1 MTYARGLRQRPGR
14 HGELPAGPAR
24 GFSLVESL
32 AGLGIL
38 GILLLFAVPLVA
50 ATVARERLHAASL
63 ETALA
68 FRGLRQ
74 RAVTEG
80 CSYGLR
86 FVSSAGSWSYS
97 LYRDGNG
104 NGIRTADILAGRDPL
119 VEGPENPGTRFEGI
133 RIGLPML
140 PIPQVPPGTGP
151 IPAPGDPVKFGNTNL
166 VSFSPS
172 GSISGGTLYL
182 TDGTRVGAVVVFG
195 PTGRIRLERYDP
207 EAGWRGSL

>member
-1 MTYARGLRQRPGR
+1 MISARGPWIHPGSD
-14 HGELPAGPAR
+14 GGCAAGPAR
-24 GFSLVESL
+24 GFSLVEALSSV
-32 AGLGIL
+32 AIL
-38 GILLLFAVPLVA
+38 GILVLVSVPLVA

-86 FVSSAGSWSYS
+86 FVASGGGWSYS

-104 NGIRTADILAGRDPL
+104 NGIRTADILSGRDEL
-119 VEGPENPGTRFEGI
+119 VEGPEDSGRRFEGI
-133 RIGLPML
+133 RAGLPL
-140 PIPQVPPGTGP
+140 TPVPQIPPGSGV
-151 IPAPGDPVKFGNTNL
+151 IPSPADPVKFGNGNL

-195 PTGRIRLERYDP
+195 PTGRIRLQRYDP
-207 EAGWRGSL
+207 EAGWRGGF